1 MLSHK
6 AFMICWDVFRGKNIT
21 IHKKEAVDYHEVV
34 DSGLVRFENRGTKI
48 AVLGTAKLC
57 NTLKAFDAKQ
67 IPHKNLLIKNHECKA
82 LQSESLHSAT
92 VNNSCQ
98 LETVGPIIARSV
110 KHSNP
115 AYRAVVDGKQP
126 RRNPITEYARKLSR
140 IDAADFWQAHGELSD
155 DEQTAYSRRLASASR
170 RGQ

>member
-1 MLSHK
+1 MLTHK
-6 AFMICWDVFRGKNIT
+6 AFMICWDVFCGKDVT
-21 IHKKEAVDYHEVV
+21 IHKKVPVHIIELVHN
-34 DSGLVRFENRGTKI
+34 GLVRFENRGTEI

-57 NTLKAFDAKQ
+57 NTLKALHAKQ

-82 LQSESLHSAT
+82 LQSESLHSET
-92 VNNSCQ
+92 VNDSCQ
-98 LETVGPIIARSV
+98 LETVGPLIARSV

-140 IDAADFWQAHGELSD
+140 IDAADFWQAYGELSD
-155 DEQTAYSRRLASASR
+155 DEQTRYSRSLASASR